1 VAKLKV
7 LLTSGIY
14 PPDKGGPAHFVSTY
28 SKWLAKSGVDT
39 SVLSLTDQDS
49 TNKEDAGVKVSL
61 ISRKHMLP
69 IRFSLASISI
79 AKPLAKKRV
88 ILMNG
93 LFLETLLATVISRA
107 RLVAK
112 VPGDIVW
119 ERARNQGLTSLTID
133 QYQGKERG
141 GKKLFRLLFTKS
153 LGKANHIIAPSLH
166 LKQLIGS
173 WGIDSKKISVIRN
186 SVDTELFAPDLSV
199 SKRFDVITVCR
210 LVPWKGV
217 DELINECSKR
227 GLSLAVVGDGPE
239 RSNLEKL
246 AQGQSGCAVTFL
258 GDVTHTNLPA
268 LLNASKIFVLN
279 SHYEGSPHSLIEALS
294 IGMAAVAREST
305 GSAEVI
311 NDSENGLLSG
321 KSRSLG
327 DSIDLLMKDSALIE
341 KLQKGARATA
351 LAEYDQELNF
361 GRIKSVL
368 EGAL

>member
-1 VAKLKV
+1 MAKLKV

-28 SKWLAKSGVDT
+28 SKWLASSGVRT
-39 SVLSLTDQDS
+39 SVLSLTDHDS
-49 TNKEDAGVKVSL
+49 TNKAESGVEISL

-69 IRFSLASISI
+69 IRFLLTSISI
-79 AKPLAKKRV
+79 ADPRARKRV
-88 ILMNG
+88 VLMNG
-93 LFLETLLATVISRA
+93 LFLETLLAKVISRA

-119 ERARNQGLTSLTID
+119 ERARNQELTSLTID

-141 GKKLFRLLFTKS
+141 GKKLFRVLFTKS
-153 LGKANHIIAPSLH
+153 LRRANHIIAPSLH
-166 LKQLIGS
+166 LKHLIES
-173 WGIDSKKISVIRN
+173 WGINSDKISVIRN
-186 SVDTELFAPDLSV
+186 SVDTELFAPDS
-199 SKRFDVITVCR
+199 SIPKRFDVITVCR

-217 DELINECSKR
+217 GELIDECSKR

-239 RSNLEKL
+239 RINLENL
-246 AQGQSGCAVTFL
+246 AKGKSRCDVTFL
-258 GDVTHTNLPA
+258 GDVPHENLPA
-268 LLNASKIFVLN
+268 LLNASKLFVLN

-294 IGMAAVAREST
+294 IGMAAIAREST

-311 NDSENGLLSG
+311 NDSVNGLLSG

-327 DSIDLLMKDSALIE
+327 DCIDLLMKDSTLIE
-341 KLQKGARATA
+341 KLQRGARATA

-361 GRIKSVL
+361 KRIKSVL
-368 EGAL
+368 EGVS

>member
-1 VAKLKV
+1 MGELKV

-14 PPDKGGPAHFVSTY
+14 PPDKGGPAHFVSIF
-28 SKWLAKSGVDT
+28 SKWLASSGART
-39 SVLSLTDQDS
+39 SVLSLTDKDS
-49 TNKEDAGVKVSL
+49 TKQEESGVEVSL

-69 IRFSLASISI
+69 IRFFLASISI
-79 AKPLAKKRV
+79 ADPRARKRV
-88 ILMNG
+88 VLMNG
-93 LFLETLLATVISRA
+93 LFLETLLAKVISRA

-141 GKKLFRLLFTKS
+141 GKKLFRILFTKS
-153 LGKANHIIAPSLH
+153 LRRANHIIAPSLH
-166 LKQLIGS
+166 LKHLIES
-173 WGIDSKKISVIRN
+173 WGINSDKISVIRN
-186 SVDTELFAPDLSV
+186 SVDTELFAPDS
-199 SKRFDVITVCR
+199 SIPKRFDVITVCR

-217 DELINECSKR
+217 DELIDECSKR

-239 RSNLEKL
+239 RINLEKL
-246 AQGQSGCAVTFL
+246 AKGQSRCDVTFL
-258 GDVTHTNLPA
+258 GDVPHKNLPA

-294 IGMAAVAREST
+294 IGMAAIAREST

-311 NDSENGLLSG
+311 NDSVNGLLSG

-327 DSIDLLMKDSALIE
+327 DSIDLLMKDSTLIE
-341 KLQKGARATA
+341 KLQREARATA

-361 GRIKSVL
+361 KRIKSVL
-368 EGAL
+368 EGVS

>member
-1 VAKLKV
+1 MAKLKV

-28 SKWLAKSGVDT
+28 SKWLAKYGVKT

-49 TNKEDAGVKVSL
+49 ITREDAGVKVSL

-69 IRFSLASISI
+69 IRFFLTSISI
-79 AKPLAKKRV
+79 ADPRAKKRV
-88 ILMNG
+88 VLMNG

-112 VPGDIVW
+112 IPGDIVW

-133 QYQGKERG
+133 QYQGRERG
-141 GKKLFRLLFTKS
+141 GKKLFRILFTKS
-153 LGKANHIIAPSLH
+153 LSRANHIIAPSLH
-166 LKQLIGS
+166 LKHLIES
-173 WGIDSKKISVIRN
+173 WGINSEKISVIRN
-186 SVDTELFAPDLSV
+186 SVDTELFAPDASV
-199 SKRFDVITVCR
+199 PKRFDVITVCR

-217 DELINECSKR
+217 GELIDECSKR

-239 RSNLEKL
+239 RINLEKL
-246 AQGQSGCAVTFL
+246 AQGQSGCDVSFL
-258 GDVTHTNLPA
+258 GDVPHENLPA
-268 LLNASKIFVLN
+268 LLNTSRIFVLN

-294 IGMAAVAREST
+294 VGMAAIAREST

-311 NDSENGLLSG
+311 NDLENGLLSG

-327 DSIDLLMKDSALIE
+327 DSIDLLIKDSDLME
-341 KLQKGARATA
+341 KLQRGARSTA
-351 LAEYDQELNF
+351 LAEYDQELTF
-361 GRIKSVL
+361 ERIKSVL
-368 EGAL
+368 EGVL